1 MILLKSH
8 LGHLGLVVLAGLLSG
23 CAAFFFAKPP
33 PRSYSVGLSDVDQD
47 GDLDAV
53 VGNGPGNTDYSGEP
67 NMVWLNDGSGIFT
80 DSGQRLIP
88 ANGYDW
94 DVTYAIALGDLD
106 HDGDTDAFFGN
117 AIPSP
122 NTVWF
127 NDGAGQFKLQGK
139 YESMKPVHEYGYS
152 MTTAAALGDLDADGD
167 LDLYLGNC
175 CRNKW
180 WGVFGNN
187 DMHVQGI
194 ADAYNMVWLN
204 DGEGHFI
211 DSGQRLGNWATGA
224 VALGDLDG
232 DGDLDAFEANR
243 GGFSE
248 YEKSDSRD
256 MVWLNDGFGNF
267 RDSGQRLSLSD
278 GYSVALGDIDGDGD
292 LDAFI
297 GHAYSG
303 MADEIWLNDGTGTFA
318 DSGQRLGNDNTR
330 VTSLDDVDQDGDL
343 DAFVGYQGYGKI
355 WLNDGSGQFIDSKQH
370 FAWDS
375 AFAVNLADVDNDGYK
390 DVFAFRFNGEYHV
403 WHNNGEGQFSQRE
416 NSSHTLYLITG
427 GVLVLGLGLFGWW
440 FLRQK
445 MQN

>member
-1 MILLKSH
+1 
-8 LGHLGLVVLAGLLSG
+8 
-23 CAAFFFAKPP
+23 
-33 PRSYSVGLSDVDQD
+33 
-47 GDLDAV
+47 
-53 VGNGPGNTDYSGEP
+53 
-67 NMVWLNDGSGIFT
+67 
-80 DSGQRLIP
+80 
-88 ANGYDW
+88 
-94 DVTYAIALGDLD
+94 
-106 HDGDTDAFFGN
+106 
-117 AIPSP
+117 
-122 NTVWF
+122 
-127 NDGAGQFKLQGK
+127 
-139 YESMKPVHEYGYS
+139 
-152 MTTAAALGDLDADGD
+152 
-167 LDLYLGNC
+167 
-175 CRNKW
+175 
-180 WGVFGNN
+180 
-187 DMHVQGI
+187 
-194 ADAYNMVWLN
+194 
-204 DGEGHFI
+204 
-211 DSGQRLGNWATGA
+211 
-224 VALGDLDG
+224 
-232 DGDLDAFEANR
+232 
-243 GGFSE
+243 
-248 YEKSDSRD
+248 

-355 WLNDGSGQFIDSKQH
+355 WLNDGSGQFIDSKHH

-403 WHNNGEGQFSQRE
+403 WHNNGEGQFSQRGD
-416 NSSHTLYLITG
+416 SSHTLYLITG